1 MPDQETK
8 AGKQEAAE
16 ADVGGFE
23 KARGPFVVAAE
34 TTRMPMVF
42 TDAKAADNPIIF
54 ANQAFL
60 QLTGYS
66 EQEALGQSFDVLT
79 MPDAD
84 SKAMTEIRTA
94 FQSGQDLERTLR
106 CRRENGTDFRAT
118 LFLTPVRDDAGDV
131 VQYFASFVDLSEHEK
146 SEDRLRLCL
155 LELNHRTQNA
165 LATAIAIAGQT
176 LRGMT
181 DDGTIATLEGRILA
195 LSKVHGLL
203 GSENWDKVRLL
214 DVFHEILR
222 PFRLG
227 DRVVLLC
234 DGIVLPPKA
243 LLTLAMVVHELAVN
257 ARTHGA
263 LSNATGGK
271 VAISCRLEAIPGGQQ
286 MQFHWQESGGPP
298 VPPPVRKGVGS
309 RQIEGLA
316 QELNGTARLDYD
328 STGVICEIVMPV
340 PGEGEWTDL

>member
-1 MPDQETK
+1 MPDAETK

-23 KARGPFVVAAE
+23 RARGPFVVAAE

-60 QLTGYS
+60 QLTGYD
-66 EQEALGQSFDVLT
+66 EQEALSQSFDFLM
-79 MPDAD
+79 MPDDNSQAL
-84 SKAMTEIRTA
+84 TEIRTA
-94 FQSGQDLERTLR
+94 FQGGQDLERTLR

-118 LFLTPVRDDAGDV
+118 LFLTPVRDDAGDI

-165 LATAIAIAGQT
+165 LATVIAIAGQT
-176 LRGMT
+176 LRGKT
-181 DDGTIATLEGRILA
+181 DEGTIATLEGRILA

-214 DVFHEILR
+214 DVFDEILR

-227 DRVVLLC
+227 DRIMLVC
-234 DGIVLPPKA
+234 DGIILPPKA
-243 LLTLAMVVHELAVN
+243 LLTLAMVVHELTVN
-257 ARTHGA
+257 AITHGA
-263 LSNATGGK
+263 LTNGAGGK
-271 VAISCRLEAIPGGQQ
+271 VAVSCGLESIPGGQHLR
-286 MQFHWQESGGPP
+286 FCWQESGGPP
-298 VPPPVRKGVGS
+298 VSPPARKGFGS

-316 QELNGTARLDYD
+316 QELNVTVRLDYD
-328 STGVICEIVMPV
+328 STGVVCEIVMPV
-340 PGEGEWTDL
+340 PAEGKWTDS